1 MCFVGVHRQHDE
13 VLVGVCDCL
22 PAMSLGRAQ
31 CTRIN
36 TYCAPQSTPLP
47 EANHS
52 TRLPTNCGSNGLN
65 LPLSMSCINAADSQ
79 PESETHASADTHMH
93 ASDQQKRYKQ
103 KLLWQSSDRSW
114 NRAEIQRPVDIRLH
128 VREPTLRPLP
138 SMTCST
144 VAHIACPH

>member
-1 MCFVGVHRQHDE
+1 MLCRGPQTARRGSRRRMRLPTCDVARARAMYAYQY
-13 VLVGVCDCL
+13 VLRS
-22 PAMSLGRAQ
+22 AE
-31 CTRIN
+31 
-36 TYCAPQSTPLP
+36 YPLP

-52 TRLPTNCGSNGLN
+52 TRLPTNCGSNRLN

-79 PESETHASADTHMH
+79 PESETHASSDTHMH